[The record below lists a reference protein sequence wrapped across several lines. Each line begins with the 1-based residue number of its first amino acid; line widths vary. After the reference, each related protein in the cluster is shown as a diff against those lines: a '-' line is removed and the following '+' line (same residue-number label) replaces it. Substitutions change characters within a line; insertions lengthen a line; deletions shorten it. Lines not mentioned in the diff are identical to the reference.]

1 MENPKQSER
10 FQMLILGK
18 QKSDFLVVL
27 CEINLQEL
35 YLPPGDEVSPDHDN
49 CGDSGNK

>member
-18 QKSDFLVVL
+18 QESDFL
-27 CEINLQEL
+27 CEINVQEL

-49 CGDSGNK
+49 GGDSGNK